1 MSRMIFVN
9 LPVKDLAA
17 SRAFFTALGFAFNEE
32 YSDDR
37 AACVVLA
44 DNIFVM
50 LLRDDFFATLVKG
63 EVADASRA
71 TEVLSCIT
79 AESRAE
85 VDALVRRAVEAGG
98 KPWKDSFA
106 EGPMYGG
113 SFQDLDGH
121 VWEVM
126 HMDAEASAH

>member
-9 LPVKDLAA
+9 LPVKDLTA

-32 YSDDR
+32 FSDDR

-50 LLRDDFFATLVKG
+50 LLREDVFATLVNG
-63 EVADASRA
+63 EVADATRA

-79 AESRAE
+79 AESRE
-85 VDALVRRAVEAGG
+85 
-98 KPWKDSFA
+98 
-106 EGPMYGG
+106 
-113 SFQDLDGH
+113 
-121 VWEVM
+121 
-126 HMDAEASAH
+126 